1 MPTVRHR
8 PAQLSGAIL
17 LTALSLNPVG
27 QAADKPAAPQGGKV
41 AGIYIDKKDN
51 YITVKADGEE
61 APVKYIIDPADK
73 RLAEAFKSIFGAARV
88 QLTYKQDGDDRRL
101 LTIKKQVLKAT
112 GTVTGTVVKVYN
124 NFWVEV
130 KPKVGVSD
138 AYAAG
143 ANYKDKQFMDL
154 LKSLQPGDS
163 VTINFNTDFERH
175 RILSLR
181 KNPEKAD
188 SGGKSQNPAGK
199 DKN

>member
-1 MPTVRHR
+1 MFALCRWPV
-8 PAQLSGAIL
+8 QLSAAIL
-17 LTALSLNPVG
+17 LTALSLNSVVR
-27 QAADKPAAPQGGKV
+27 AADKPAAGGKV
-41 AGIYIDKKDN
+41 AGIYFDKKDN

-61 APVKYIIDPADK
+61 EPVKYLIDPADK

-101 LTIKKQVLKAT
+101 VTIKKQVLKAT
-112 GTVTGTVVKVYN
+112 GTVTGIVVGFHN
-124 NFWVEV
+124 NFWLEV
-130 KPKVGVSD
+130 KPKNGVAD
-138 AYAAG
+138 AYAPG

-163 VTINFNTDFERH
+163 VTLTFNTDFERH

-181 KNPEKAD
+181 KNAEKPD
-188 SGGKSQNPAGK
+188 SSGKPQSPAGK